1 MEGVGGMDGGELD
14 LVVVPVRA
22 AESWAL
28 AHGTQTRHVSG
39 RYLSVLGEIHRT
51 W

>member
-1 MEGVGGMDGGELD
+1 MEGVGGVDGGELD

-22 AESWAL
+22 AESWAW
-28 AHGTQTRHVSG
+28 ARGTQRRRVSG

>member
-1 MEGVGGMDGGELD
+1 MDGGE

-22 AESWAL
+22 AESAGLGLWNAE
-28 AHGTQTRHVSG
+28 RRVSG
-39 RYLSVLGEIHRT
+39 RYLSVLGKIHRT

>member
-1 MEGVGGMDGGELD
+1 MGGVDGGELN

-22 AESWAL
+22 AESWAW
-28 AHGTQTRHVSG
+28 AHGTQRRHVSG

>member
-1 MEGVGGMDGGELD
+1 MEGVGGVDGGELD

-22 AESWAL
+22 AESWAW
-28 AHGTQTRHVSG
+28 AGGMQRRRVSG